1 MLPKP
6 KRVVSIPGLHSMVV
20 NEHDNNDEKE
30 LCIDPKTALLVD
42 AVPDA
47 YLAELNVVLL
57 AKFSGFLGKLP
68 QLRRCWQGSKSLTG
82 YR

>member
-20 NEHDNNDEKE
+20 NEHDKNDKK
-30 LCIDPKTALLVD
+30 LCIKKKSKTGLLVD

-57 AKFSGFLGKLP
+57 AKFSCFLGKLS
-68 QLRRCWQGSKSLTG
+68 QFRRRW
-82 YR
+82 